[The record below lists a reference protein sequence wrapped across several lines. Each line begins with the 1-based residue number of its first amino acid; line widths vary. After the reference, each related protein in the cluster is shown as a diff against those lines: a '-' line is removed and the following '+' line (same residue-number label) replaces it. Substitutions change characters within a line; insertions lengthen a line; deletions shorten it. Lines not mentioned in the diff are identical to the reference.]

1 MFAAGSIKTSK
12 WGWDFKGYTV
22 KYDPSYTGGGTSGCW
37 GPLTLAPNGF
47 YYALPRVWTKNSLAT
62 GTPAN
67 DVLCFKPGKSNNKT
81 NKWEPAQI
89 FLVPGGGQKQPNLPS
104 AWPSYIASAQYRFPS
119 PGVLAPNGLI
129 YFFGINERA
138 YVRLTPQ
145 TDPDANPVTATQW
158 EVFKY
163 NSTNPQIDFTGDGTT
178 SASGSFYS
186 GGILGRDGYI
196 YLIPS
201 TTITNTNFTANNV
214 KQRTVR
220 IAPRNTAINQ
230 SNVDVIELGYYNGST
245 SGTRVFNRNYAPPR
259 PYAYGIDI
267 NGLAELTV
275 PSDIT
280 VSAYTSSV
288 GRSLANAIVH
298 PNGKIYLFGGASKR
312 IYILDPT
319 KWGTNTEIYTNN
331 NIYIPNDFSA
341 SPNRAWHGAGVTGT
355 LEKLKPGQDPNT
367 LKIFFA
373 LSGGNQSVTTTTTK
387 KYTSAIAF
395 DPVTETFDGSFY
407 DNTTNEGLTLM
418 ESTTQGFGPNSSS
431 FVHFPNGHIL
441 QSTSSPTAGSNPFSK
456 LLYIGKNNETKFTGP
471 VKRNILSNIEKT
483 TMYEGYTHAAGQ
495 FGWGSSVP
503 GIKSSFGKT
512 LYSSIWGAC
521 EITSVKGFYP
531 RIKHFSYDDNQ
542 NYSFNSNPNTYVGV
556 TFLTNLSNQI
566 RIRNRDLTSE
576 FAVGK
581 KLVISN
587 STSNNGVYTI
597 ASLAYVDGLN
607 IIGVSEDI
615 PTEGFEPTAV
625 LSYGRLIEFPVGGDT
640 LRIYG
645 VDLSNG
651 MYNVQTV
658 TVSDSP
664 ISGNNGV
671 KTRYDYQNIPPSYD
685 ETGNYSEIIFTPGTF
700 TESGLSA
707 AKLSFQYVFND
718 SDVYNIPSDLTTL
731 PTSLWNAYFN
741 KPA

>member
-104 AWPSYIASAQYRFPS
+104 SWPSYIASAQYRFPS

-145 TDPDANPVTATQW
+145 ADPDANPVTATQW

-163 NSTNPQIDFTGDGTT
+163 NQTTPQIDFTGDGTT

-186 GGILGRDGYI
+186 GGVLGRDGYI

-201 TTITNTNFTANNV
+201 TTIANTNFTANNV
-214 KQRTVR
+214 RQRTVR
-220 IAPRNTAINQ
+220 IAPRNTAINPN
-230 SNVDVIELGYYNGST
+230 NVDVVELGYYNTST
-245 SGTRVFNRNYAPPR
+245 GPRVFNKGANYTPPR

-267 NGLAELTV
+267 NGAELAI

-280 VSAYTSSV
+280 VSAYNSSV

-319 KWGTNTEIYTNN
+319 KWGLNTEIYTNN
-331 NIYIPNDFSA
+331 NIYIPTDFSA

-373 LSGGNQSVTTTTTK
+373 LSVGNQTVTTETTK

-418 ESTTQGFGPNSSS
+418 NSPTQGIGANSSS
-431 FVHFPNGHIL
+431 FAHFPNGHIL

-456 LLYIGKNNETKFTGP
+456 LLYIGKNNETKFIGP
-471 VKRNILSNIEKT
+471 VKRNILSTSEKT
-483 TMYEGYTHAAGQ
+483 AMYETYTHAAGQ
-495 FGWGSSVP
+495 YGWGSSVP

-531 RIKHFSYDDNQ
+531 RIKHFSYNDNQ
-542 NYSFNSNPNTYVGV
+542 NYSFNSNRKYIYNFSYTA
-556 TFLTNLSNQI
+556 NNQI
-566 RIRNRDLTSE
+566 TIYNSDITSDLKTGYPFYIYSDAFE
-576 FAVGK
+576 IDQPFIV
-581 KLVISN
+581 
-587 STSNNGVYTI
+587 T
-597 ASLAYVDGLN
+597 N
-607 IIGVSEDI
+607 I
-615 PTEGFEPTAV
+615 V
-625 LSYGRLIEFPVGGDT
+625 LSGNNTVITVSGTPFTTGDDTTGTLTYGQLVEFPDSET
-640 LRIYG
+640 LRIWG
-645 VDLSNG
+645 VDLTNS
-651 MYNVQTV
+651 MYNVQNINIQG
-658 TVSDSP
+658 SS

-671 KTRYDYQNIPPSYD
+671 KTIYTGSEPFYDNGHTD
-685 ETGNYSEIIFTPGTF
+685 LIFNPGTF
-700 TESGLSA
+700 TTSGVNPDVTM
-707 AKLSFQYVFND
+707 SFEYAFND
-718 SDVYNIPSDLTTL
+718 SDIYEIPDDLTTL

>member
-22 KYDPSYTGGGTSGCW
+22 KYDPSYTGGGSSGCW

-104 AWPSYIASAQYRFPS
+104 SWANYIPSAQYRFPS
-119 PGVLAPNGLI
+119 PGVLAPNGYI

-145 TDPDANPVTATQW
+145 ADPDADPITATQW

-163 NSTNPQIDFTGDGTT
+163 NQTTPQIDFTVEGTT

-201 TTITNTNFTANNV
+201 TTTANTNFTNNNV

-220 IAPRNTAINQ
+220 IAPRNTAINS
-230 SNVDVIELGYYNGST
+230 SNVDVVELGYYTGLV
-245 SGTRVFNRNYAPPR
+245 SGVRVFNRNYTAPR

-267 NGLAELTV
+267 NGSELTI
-275 PSDIT
+275 PTDIT

-319 KWGTNTEIYTNN
+319 KWGLNTEIYTNN
-331 NIYIPNDFSA
+331 NIYIPTDFSA

-373 LSGGNQSVTTTTTK
+373 LSVGNQTVTTETTK

-418 ESTTQGFGPNSSS
+418 NSPTQGIGANSSS
-431 FVHFPNGHIL
+431 FAHFPNGHIL

-456 LLYIGKNNETKFTGP
+456 LLYIGKNNETKFIGP
-471 VKRNILSNIEKT
+471 VKRNILSTIEKT
-483 TMYEGYTHAAGQ
+483 AMYETYTHAAGQ
-495 FGWGSSVP
+495 YGWGSSVP

-531 RIKHFSYDDNQ
+531 RIKHFSYNDNQ
-542 NYSFNSNPNTYVGV
+542 NYSFNSNRKYIYSFSYTAN
-556 TFLTNLSNQI
+556 NQI
-566 RIRNRDLTSE
+566 TIYNSDITSDLQ
-576 FAVGK
+576 VGSPFY
-581 KLVISN
+581 VYSIAFGIDQPFIVTNIVFS
-587 STSNNGVYTI
+587 SNNTVIT
-597 ASLAYVDGLN
+597 
-607 IIGVSEDI
+607 VSGTPFTTGDD
-615 PTEGFEPTAV
+615 TTGTLTYGQLVGFPNDE
-625 LSYGRLIEFPVGGDT
+625 T

-645 VDLSNG
+645 VDLTNS
-651 MYNVQTV
+651 MYNAFSV
-658 TVSDSP
+658 TVSGSS
-664 ISGNNGV
+664 ISSNNGV
-671 KTRYDYQNIPPSYD
+671 KSRYQPTPGQPTPPDYTSGYTD
-685 ETGNYSEIIFTPGTF
+685 LLFAPGTF
-700 TESGLSA
+700 STLNYEPDVTM
-707 AKLSFQYVFND
+707 SFEYAFND
-718 SDVYNIPSDLTTL
+718 SDIYEIPDDLTTL